1 VNIPSNGSQPDP
13 TGDLPATRP
22 ATPSAPAQ
30 VTQLDT
36 TARPGTSDPQP
47 DLEQEAR
54 NLRSQRRASNLLI
67 HAGYRMQDRVRH
79 PDGGRCSVQEILQD
93 EKKARAHIEDEASR
107 GSRKHHRFSR
117 MIGCIPVLVL
127 VLDFCILLYF
137 MAGITNVNWAA
148 PVSAA
153 LAFAAVLASMVT
165 SLTYGFL
172 VFTGHRMRARKNH
185 AGTIHLDELDGFT
198 KGAFGSAIGLII
210 VLALLMFIRMR
221 TEVLNALGAQAG
233 VTALVIPL
241 SLAIVSAMA
250 NYLVIAIH
258 ALDGSDQAARLNKLS
273 AAARRSLTK
282 AQRMRE
288 QAATHPHR

>member
-1 VNIPSNGSQPDP
+1 MNIPNNGSQP
-13 TGDLPATRP
+13 GSNRDLPETRS
-22 ATPSAPAQ
+22 ATPSSPAQ
-30 VTQLDT
+30 VI
-36 TARPGTSDPQP
+36 QP
-47 DLEQEAR
+47 DTPAR
-54 NLRSQRRASNLLI
+54 QGTFCSPLDLAEETRSRRSQRGASNLLI
-67 HAGYRMQDRVRH
+67 HAGYRMHDRVRH
-79 PDGGRCSVQEILQD
+79 PDGGRCSVEEILQD
-93 EKKARAHIEDEASR
+93 EKGARAHIEDEASR
-107 GSRKHHRFSR
+107 GSRKHHRLSR

-137 MAGITNVNWAA
+137 MAGITDVNWTA

-172 VFTGHRMRARKNH
+172 VFTGHRMRAHKNH

-198 KGAFGSAIGLII
+198 KAAFGFAIGLIT

-221 TEVLNALGAQAG
+221 TEVLEALGAQAG
-233 VTALVIPL
+233 ETALVIPL

-258 ALDGSDQAARLNKLS
+258 ALDGSDQVARLNELS

-282 AQRMRE
+282 AQRMQER
-288 QAATHPHR
+288 AATHPHR